1 MPPTFETVVVTR
13 QPKTSAGSGGRGGG
27 GGSGGR
33 GGGGGGGGNDEDDD
47 DDDIV
52 SKCDDFE
59 RCAAADENGDGLS
72 VHYVEATP
80 VRVLAANTGSVA
92 ILGTT
97 AKCKPTAGGGGGGGD
112 TSAASVEQPRPD
124 DPSSEPGGGQLV
136 VETRYVEA
144 TAVRTLAAETGS
156 IAILGTT
163 ADPKPSAAQ
172 VKGDGDDTGS
182 VHYVEATAV
191 RHLAAETGTIA
202 ILAST
207 AAVSGTVAGLE
218 PREDEPA
225 AAAAA
230 AMELMPVGV
239 REVLDCAGPGRR
251 ETAADDGD
259 GERTTVDD
267 DPRIPLPVIYAME
280 TKPHDGVTSKTKSFS
295 CLTEKRT
302 MPPRSTTTDGVMNLG
317 GGPTA
322 TDDDD
327 GFARKPLVRQSNE
340 TRRQRG
346 DNGSDDSDDF
356 SVFEG
361 WTVPVFAKCRPAK
374 CKSK

>member
-13 QPKTSAGSGGRGGG
+13 QPKASA
-27 GGSGGR
+27 
-33 GGGGGGGGNDEDDD
+33 GGGGGGDEDADD
-47 DDDIV
+47 VV

-59 RCAAADENGDGLS
+59 RYAAADENGDGLS

-97 AKCKPTAGGGGGGGD
+97 AKCKPTGVVDD
-112 TSAASVEQPRPD
+112 TSATVEQPRPD
-124 DPSSEPGGGQLV
+124 DQTSRPAGQLV

-163 ADPKPSAAQ
+163 ADPKPAPA
-172 VKGDGDDTGS
+172 KGDDDDDDTGS

-207 AAVSGTVAGLE
+207 AVSGAAAAGRE
-218 PREDEPA
+218 PREEEP
-225 AAAAA
+225 AA

-239 REVLDCAGPGRR
+239 REVLDCVGPER
-251 ETAADDGD
+251 ETTGPDD
-259 GERTTVDD
+259 GERERTIDD
-267 DPRIPLPVIYAME
+267 ADPRIPLPVIHAME
-280 TKPHDGVTSKTKSFS
+280 MKPHDGMTTKTISFS
-295 CLTEKRT
+295 CLSEKRV
-302 MPPRSTTTDGVMNLG
+302 MPPRSTTTDGVMSLG
-317 GGPTA
+317 GGSAA
-322 TDDDD
+322 TVDD
-327 GFARKPLVRQSNE
+327 GTARKPLVRQSNE
-340 TRRQRG
+340 NRRQRG
-346 DNGSDDSDDF
+346 DNDSDDSDDL